1 MLSPRTTVP
10 AFVCVAAAWLSAAP
24 TRVMEQKSLAL
35 AGAHVA
41 VAAVMEEAK
50 RLGAPGAAVAVVDE
64 GGHLI
69 CVERLDGTFAAA
81 SRISTGKAK
90 TSAMFKKPTS
100 LFEKV
105 IREGRTPMVA
115 LEDFTPLQ
123 GGVPI
128 VVDGEVVG
136 AIGVSGAASAQQDE
150 DLALVGAAAVAAASS
165 AGPRPDVIYID
176 GKRVGEAFEKGDVL
190 IDGEGR
196 NYMVHASRRTAPGQ
210 AEVHTRDTDVF
221 YVLSGSATFV
231 TGGTLVEPAAASGD
245 DEIRARAIEGGETRR
260 IAAGDVVVVPKGTP
274 HWFRDVDVPMTYY
287 VVKVR

>member
-1 MLSPRTTVP
+1 MLVFAAGVRAESPR
-10 AFVCVAAAWLSAAP
+10 VA
-24 TRVMEQKSLAL
+24 VQKSLTL

-41 VAAVMEEAK
+41 VSTVMEEAK

-64 GGHLI
+64 GGHVI
-69 CVERLDGTFAAA
+69 CVERLDGTFTAA
-81 SRISTGKAK
+81 SRVSTGKAR

-100 LFEKV
+100 LFEKI
-105 IREGRTPMVA
+105 IRDGRTPMVA

-150 DLALVGAAAVAAASS
+150 DLAVVGAAAVSTATARADSH
-165 AGPRPDVIYID
+165 ADVIYID
-176 GKRVGEAFEKGDVL
+176 GKRVGEAFDKGDVL

-196 NYMVHASRRTAPGQ
+196 NYMVHASRRTAPGL
-210 AEVHTRDTDVF
+210 AEVHTRDTDVLH
-221 YVLSGSATFV
+221 VLSGSATFI

-245 DEIRARAIEGGETRR
+245 DEIRAKAIEGGETRK

-274 HWFRDVDVPMTYY
+274 HWFRDVDGPMTYY